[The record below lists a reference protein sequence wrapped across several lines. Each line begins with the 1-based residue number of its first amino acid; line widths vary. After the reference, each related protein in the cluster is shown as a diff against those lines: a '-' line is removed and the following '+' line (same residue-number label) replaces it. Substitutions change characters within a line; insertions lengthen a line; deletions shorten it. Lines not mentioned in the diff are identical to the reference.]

1 MEKQYNYD
9 NNNALTEVS
18 LALAMAFFSIMILS
32 IFAVSQSSILKN
44 QPKLEIKDKNN
55 IPPEK
60 IKSEDTLIYYHDNK
74 FYDKDFNDVNLNK
87 YHEKFNKI
95 ILSVSPKISLENLFK
110 IKKKFKN
117 LNVQITQ
124 HDKKLFNSMISKRG
138 KK

>member
-60 IKSEDTLIYYHDNK
+60 IKSEDTLIYYHDNM
-74 FYDKDFNDVNLNK
+74 FYDKDFNDVNLKK
-87 YHEKFNKI
+87 YHKTINKI

-117 LNVQITQ
+117 LNVKITQ
-124 HDKKLFNSMISKRG
+124 HDEILFKSIIRKRG
-138 KK
+138 QK

>member
-60 IKSEDTLIYYHDNK
+60 IKSEDTLIYYHDNI
-74 FYDKDFNDVNLNK
+74 FYDKDFNDVNLKK
-87 YHEKFNKI
+87 YHEKSNKI

-117 LNVQITQ
+117 LNVKITQ
-124 HDKKLFNSMISKRG
+124 HDEKLFNSMISKRG
-138 KK
+138 QK

>member
-1 MEKQYNYD
+1 MG
-9 NNNALTEVS
+9 NALTEVS

-32 IFAVSQSSILKN
+32 IFEN

-60 IKSEDTLIYYHDNK
+60 IKSEDTLIYYHDNM
-74 FYDKDFNDVNLNK
+74 FYDKDFNDVNLKK
-87 YHEKFNKI
+87 YHKTINKI

-117 LNVQITQ
+117 LN
-124 HDKKLFNSMISKRG
+124 
-138 KK
+138 

>member
-60 IKSEDTLIYYHDNK
+60 IKSEDTLIYYHDNM
-74 FYDKDFNDVNLNK
+74 FYDKDFNDVNLKK
-87 YHEKFNKI
+87 YHKTINKI

-117 LNVQITQ
+117 LNVKITQ
-124 HDKKLFNSMISKRG
+124 HDEILFKSIISKRG
-138 KK
+138 QK